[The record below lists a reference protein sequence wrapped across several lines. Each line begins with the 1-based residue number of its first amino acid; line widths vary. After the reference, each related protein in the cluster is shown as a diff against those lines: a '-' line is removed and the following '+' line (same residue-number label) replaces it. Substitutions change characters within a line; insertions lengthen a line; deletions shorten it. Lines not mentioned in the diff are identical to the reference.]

1 LGRTVKRA
9 TFVLAPE
16 NKDAKRALLN
26 IQEIKV
32 SPIFDI
38 NAYLIYKGGV
48 ILFDKDALS
57 SKRPQKLEKEDT
69 KETKVEAKKEVK
81 KPKTVKKAKKAVKKI
96 K

>member
-1 LGRTVKRA
+1 
-9 TFVLAPE
+9 LAPE

-26 IQEIKV
+26 IQKIKV